1 MLPAAGLAPIG
12 SSHGCFHQKGAC
24 RASLPCSYGKLRVLA
39 WILGKGVRLDG
50 PEAGANDAL
59 GTAIYQGALL
69 CLKRAIALR
78 VFGMDGE
85 RPVNTA

>member
-1 MLPAAGLAPIG
+1 MLPSKGGLQGIPPVQLWQAECV
-12 SSHGCFHQKGAC
+12 SLAC
-24 RASLPCSYGKLRVLA
+24 
-39 WILGKGVRLDG
+39 ILGKGVRLDG
-50 PEAGANDAL
+50 PEARASDAPGA
-59 GTAIYQGALL
+59 AIYQGALL